1 LEKDIAMSIKVLL
14 ASAFLY
20 LIPFTAHAAVEP
32 NYDPGKPPLSN
43 PWIATQ
49 GEAERKADLGF
60 IEGMKPHHEGALAM
74 SEEYLKHKDAR
85 NTQLKQLAKGIIHNQ
100 KFEIGMLERV
110 NQLVGKPLK
119 LSADGTERRQVAE
132 QGLAQKQRFVRAP
145 MPGFMYKGDE
155 FVSVRDVQFA
165 KAMIVHHQG
174 ALEMA
179 QHYLDNPAANNRYL
193 RLLCVDILT
202 DQKQEIDFMNKII
215 GKYKGNAAAIKPSA
229 VHGMEGMS
237 HHHAEAKPKPAP
249 TAPVPEKPA
258 MEFKGINTMDHNMMN
273 HEGMGH

>member
-1 LEKDIAMSIKVLL
+1 MNIKTLIAF
-14 ASAFLY
+14 AFLCFSST
-20 LIPFTAHAAVEP
+20 ISHAAVEP
-32 NYDPGKPPLSN
+32 NYDPGKPPISN

-60 IEGMKPHHEGALAM
+60 IEGMKPHHEGALTM
-74 SEEYLKHKDAR
+74 SEDYLKDKDAR

-100 KFEIGMLERV
+100 KFEIGMLARV

-119 LSADGTERRQVAE
+119 PSADGTERRQVAE
-132 QGLAQKQRFVRAP
+132 QGLAQKQRFVRMP

-165 KAMIVHHQG
+165 KAMVIHHQG

-179 QHYLDNPAANNRYL
+179 QAYLDNPAANNRYL

-202 DQKQEIDFMNKII
+202 DQKQEIDFMNDVVSR
-215 GKYKGNAAAIKPSA
+215 YKGNAAAIKPSA
-229 VHGMEGMS
+229 IHGMEGMG
-237 HHHAEAKPKPAP
+237 HHHAEEKPAP
-249 TAPVPEKPA
+249 TPLPKKAVVKQKTAPPEKSN
-258 MEFKGINTMDHNMMN
+258 MEFKGIKTMN